1 MTASPPQPH
10 GATPAE
16 PHAAPPPPAAAVRV
30 PGTGRY
36 LPISDYGTIG
46 DLHTAALV
54 GRNGSIDWYCP
65 RSFDS
70 PSVFAAILDAARGG
84 ACRIEPTA
92 PYTTEQRYL
101 AETAVLVT
109 TFRTATGVVEL
120 TDFMPISPAG
130 RRVFAEIH
138 RRVECV
144 SGQVEV
150 RVLFKPCFDYAT
162 GTSQVQPRRHGLLA
176 TDAEDEVLTLA
187 SPAEIWWTLDDGAA
201 SATLK
206 LSATAAPVSPRPAHA
221 HPSARAVMTGGD
233 GGERA
238 APTPASAPVPA
249 SAAAPTP
256 TPTPTPPPLGV
267 AASAPDAAGPPGP
280 AALPPPGPRR
290 ASGSGPRT
298 SGAATVIGSAVGSA
312 VARLGGAVARVSG
325 AVARVAGVGG
335 SGGGGAGGAGA
346 RGFGD
351 DNGTEDLAAAGNCVW
366 FVIRYDDDEV
376 RPLGAYDSS
385 RKLVET
391 LEFWNAWVGA
401 IRYEGPYRAAVVR
414 SAVTLKLMCYDPT
427 GAIVAAPTTSLPEE
441 IGGVRNWDYRFTWI
455 RDSAFVLY
463 SLSILG
469 HSAEADRFMEFLKR
483 VARRTT
489 DTHIQVM
496 YGIDGRRHLT
506 EQTLAHLDG
515 YRCSA
520 PVRTGNAAYDQLQL
534 DVYGELLETA
544 YLWSRT
550 RPVTEGTWVTIER
563 LVNWVAAN
571 WRRPDSGIWEVRAGL
586 QHYVLSKV
594 MCWVALDRGIRMA
607 REFSLPA
614 ALDHWEQERAAVHA
628 DVLAHGWS
636 EAKQSFVQYY
646 GTDALDATNLVI
658 PMVGFL
664 PHSDPRVQGTVQ
676 AVLRELTS
684 EDQELVYRYR
694 NEDGLPG
701 GEGVFSICTFWL
713 AEALALCGQREHGER
728 IFTRMLRH
736 ANHIGLY
743 SEELDPA
750 TGEFLGNFPQA
761 FTHIALINCA
771 HVLERTRQ

>member
-335 SGGGGAGGAGA
+335 SGGGGAGGGGA
-346 RGFGD
+346 RGGGGGGGGGGGWGWEGGGRGGWSGRPRVWRRQRDRGSGRRRQLCLVRDPLRRRRSASARRLRLEPQARRDARVLERVGRRDPVRGALPGRRRALGGDAQAHVLRPDGRDRRRADDVASRGDRRRPKLGLSVHLDPGFGVCPLLPQYPRSLGRGGPLHGVPEARRAAHD
-351 DNGTEDLAAAGNCVW
+351 RHAHPGDVRDRWPPPSDRADARAPRRLPLLGPGPDWQRGLRPAPTRRLWGAAG
-366 FVIRYDDDEV
+366 
-376 RPLGAYDSS
+376 
-385 RKLVET
+385 
-391 LEFWNAWVGA
+391 
-401 IRYEGPYRAAVVR
+401 
-414 SAVTLKLMCYDPT
+414 
-427 GAIVAAPTTSLPEE
+427 
-441 IGGVRNWDYRFTWI
+441 
-455 RDSAFVLY
+455 
-463 SLSILG
+463 
-469 HSAEADRFMEFLKR
+469 
-483 VARRTT
+483 
-489 DTHIQVM
+489 
-496 YGIDGRRHLT
+496 
-506 EQTLAHLDG
+506 
-515 YRCSA
+515 
-520 PVRTGNAAYDQLQL
+520 
-534 DVYGELLETA
+534 
-544 YLWSRT
+544 
-550 RPVTEGTWVTIER
+550 
-563 LVNWVAAN
+563 
-571 WRRPDSGIWEVRAGL
+571 
-586 QHYVLSKV
+586 
-594 MCWVALDRGIRMA
+594 
-607 REFSLPA
+607 
-614 ALDHWEQERAAVHA
+614 
-628 DVLAHGWS
+628 
-636 EAKQSFVQYY
+636 
-646 GTDALDATNLVI
+646 
-658 PMVGFL
+658 
-664 PHSDPRVQGTVQ
+664 
-676 AVLRELTS
+676 
-684 EDQELVYRYR
+684 
-694 NEDGLPG
+694 DGLPLEPDPPGDRGHLGHDRAPRELG
-701 GEGVFSICTFWL
+701 GGQL
-713 AEALALCGQREHGER
+713 ASARQRHLGSASRASALRAQQGDVLGGAGP
-728 IFTRMLRH
+728 RH
-736 ANHIGLY
+736 PDGA
-743 SEELDPA
+743 
-750 TGEFLGNFPQA
+750 
-761 FTHIALINCA
+761 
-771 HVLERTRQ
+771 